1 MALRS
6 DHVAVALQDLE
17 VPRLFLETDEEIL
30 GDPEKYRA
38 CFVAA
43 QGVGS
48 LPPQQY

>member
-1 MALRS
+1 MARRN
-6 DHVAVALQDLE
+6 DQVALALQDLE
-17 VPRLFLETDEEIL
+17 VPRLFLETEEEIL

-43 QGVGS
+43 QGVGN